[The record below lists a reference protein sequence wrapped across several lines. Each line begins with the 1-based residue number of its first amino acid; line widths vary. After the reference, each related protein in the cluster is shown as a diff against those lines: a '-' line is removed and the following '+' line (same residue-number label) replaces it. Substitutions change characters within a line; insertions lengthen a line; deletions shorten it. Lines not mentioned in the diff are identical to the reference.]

1 MFYSGAMTT
10 WQKSAYSLFPAG
22 NEKKEVNMGTQETK
36 QEISH
41 LKKEL
46 RVKSQAHQF
55 RILKL
60 VFVALIA
67 ALVAG
72 YMTGHIQVSLPW

>member
-1 MFYSGAMTT
+1 M
-10 WQKSAYSLFPAG
+10 FPAG

-46 RVKSQAHQF
+46 RTKSQSHQF

-67 ALVAG
+67 ALVAA
-72 YMTGHIQVSLPW
+72 YWFDYIQVKLPW